1 MDFKN
6 RLERACGSSSAVPE
20 YGMGR
25 QTYLAKEIKVSQE
38 AVRKWFSGESK
49 PRAAAMAQLAKL
61 LNVEL
66 VWLSLGVEHS
76 ETESNRAVARRQDT
90 GLYALTA
97 LLIHEGYAVAFT
109 TEGSDASD
117 ITAMRDGVIKKF
129 RAHTFLADSRTSD
142 FNPTASESITDVAC
156 VINNKGL
163 FCLDFLDLTN
173 FMGEGALTLK
183 LPDDKGNYRHGKK
196 VIPRIKI

>member
-6 RLERACGSSSAVPE
+6 RLLRSCASSSAIPE

-25 QTYLAKEIKVSQE
+25 QTFIAKELKVSQE

-49 PRAAAMAQLAKL
+49 PRAAAMAQLAKV

-76 ETESNRAVARRQDT
+76 ETESNRSVARRQDA

-97 LLIHEGYAVAFT
+97 YLIHAGYAVAFT
-109 TEGSDASD
+109 TEGTDLSD

-129 RAHTFLADSRTSD
+129 RTHTFLADSRKSD
-142 FNPTASESITDVAC
+142 INPTASELITDVGC
-156 VINNKGL
+156 VINNDGL
-163 FCLDFLDLTN
+163 FCLEFLDLTS
-173 FMGEGALTLK
+173 FMGKGSLTLK
-183 LPDDKGNYRHGKK
+183 MPDADGNYWSGKK
-196 VIPRIKI
+196 VIPRINL